1 MAETR
6 GVASRAPGLREDDP
20 DGGSRPAGF
29 RYLTDEAAFVDPT
42 TRILRP
48 FPRPLWMELGT
59 VEIIPGV
66 RDKLPAFSQ
75 GARLNYHVAPNDLR
89 SRSIGSPCR
98 IRLIVAPT
106 YVRGASTRLEP
117 LSRAEGLVV
126 LAGNSFNAAK
136 GGKAAVELLADV
148 VAGAECFRLVMGD
161 LRSAVETVSALV
173 KQGDG

>member
-1 MAETR
+1 MARR
-6 GVASRAPGLREDDP
+6 GVLLPGPP
-20 DGGSRPAGF
+20 DSGKTTLTAGLVRAGF

-89 SRSIGSPCR
+89 LG
-98 IRLIVAPT
+98 
-106 YVRGASTRLEP
+106 
-117 LSRAEGLVV
+117 
-126 LAGNSFNAAK
+126 
-136 GGKAAVELLADV
+136 
-148 VAGAECFRLVMGD
+148 
-161 LRSAVETVSALV
+161 
-173 KQGDG
+173 